1 MIANNGTYWG
11 ECIQFNNSG
20 TYNNQ
25 YMIIDQ
31 KLFTP
36 GKQLKNGLL
45 TIIEQIPGL
54 VVYGDATD
62 TLTRGYWPR

>member
-1 MIANNGTYWG
+1 MMLNA
-11 ECIQFNNSG
+11 SG

-25 YMIIDQ
+25 YMIIDL

-45 TIIEQIPGL
+45 TIIEQIPSL
-54 VVYGDATD
+54 VVYADATD
-62 TLTRGYWPR
+62 TLTRGYWPRCDLIS

>member
-1 MIANNGTYWG
+1 
-11 ECIQFNNSG
+11 
-20 TYNNQ
+20 
-25 YMIIDQ
+25 MIIDL

-45 TIIEQIPGL
+45 TIIEQIPSL
-54 VVYGDATD
+54 VVYADATD